1 MKKVLSVLCMAVL
14 AGGLIFSSCTSKH
27 TITVKSNND
36 AWGTVTGGGS
46 YNDQEVATLLA
57 TPNAGYYFVK
67 WQDNSTENPRTI
79 TVTQD
84 ETWTAFFE
92 PIPVVNVTFNNST
105 WNAASVEGAY
115 FAGQHAWDVYAEQTA
130 DNYPAADI
138 AMFTGTNTGSFN
150 DQVDAESGYLSSRG
164 SEFGWVDYYKE
175 SYLYDGNGQ
184 HYGDWW
190 AKAATVNVISF
201 DATSMMMAASV
212 SATLFDANNALVEG
226 AGINAAPT
234 ATLDIDMRDIHLSTP
249 ATKNSLNKKVSGKL
263 SVAR

>member
-1 MKKVLSVLCMAVL
+1 MAVL

-67 WQDNSTENPRTI
+67 WQDNSTENPRSI

-105 WNAASVEGAY
+105 WDAASVEGAY

-130 DNYPAADI
+130 DNYPKADI
-138 AMFTGTNTGSFN
+138 AMFTGTSTGSFT
-150 DQVDAESGYLSSRG
+150 DQVDAEDR
-164 SEFGWVDYYKE
+164 E
-175 SYLYDGNGQ
+175 
-184 HYGDWW
+184 
-190 AKAATVNVISF
+190 
-201 DATSMMMAASV
+201 
-212 SATLFDANNALVEG
+212 NNADDLISRELLLKGRNCAERDRDGIQCVDQGSHRRTGVFRAEKLQSHGNDIPAEAEDEDVPAAHAVEME
-226 AGINAAPT
+226 
-234 ATLDIDMRDIHLSTP
+234 LF
-249 ATKNSLNKKVSGKL
+249 
-263 SVAR
+263 